1 MPAREREY
9 DAYSGRSRRECDES
23 KYDTHEDMGR
33 DRDTCDEYD
42 RSNDL
47 QILANEKGS
56 NAHERDVLVGD

>member
-1 MPAREREY
+1 L
-9 DAYSGRSRRECDES
+9 GRECDES

-42 RSNDL
+42 RSSDL

-56 NAHERDVLVGD
+56 NAHERDVLVVE